1 VSAEIPIKI
10 KRRIT
15 VNDSKVKKQIIDK
28 IKDSNNVLVALN
40 SDPTVDELSAA
51 LGVTLAINKIDKHAT
66 AVFSGDIP
74 AAIEFL
80 EPEKT
85 FENTVLSLQ
94 DFIIA
99 LDKEKA
105 DHLRYKV
112 DGDMVKIFITPYR
125 TTIDEGDLEFSQGDY
140 NVDFVLAIGVQSAD
154 NLDRALQSHGKIL
167 EDATVASISLNE
179 ESQLG
184 TINWNDKNAS
194 SYCEILTNLVKELRT
209 DKDVLDEQIATAL
222 LTGIVAATDRFS
234 NEKTSSRVMT
244 TAADLM
250 GAGANQQL
258 IAVQLEKAEEI
269 SAPQSEPIREQRP
282 EPIPEAVAQQ
292 EPVAP
297 PVSTGELSINHEYAG
312 TIDEVAGQVEQANQ
326 TAAAREAESE
336 LSRQLPPPV
345 APMLPPVQS
354 TVDYE
359 ETPLGPTVH
368 HGPQAEPSL
377 GGTLNATTEEAAE
390 DKRREIER
398 DQNRTILSHD
408 TGHYITDQPS
418 FQAPMSATSDTA
430 QGYEPEVRDI
440 FADNPLAHASLQPTP
455 QIHDLHAAP
464 AGQAPIPAALPPLPS
479 MQLPTTP
486 PPMSS
491 NAMASPFA
499 APPTVQ
505 DEPTLAEIDAQNR
518 THHDLLGDVHATF
531 SGQPAQQNSAVGGL
545 PPLPPLPPMPD
556 MSTLPPL
563 PGAVPSLP
571 HIEPNP
577 FGVTPGIQGD
587 PLGSTLPPAPSLP
600 EPGKADPGQF
610 KIPGMS

>member
-1 VSAEIPIKI
+1 M
-10 KRRIT
+10 
-15 VNDSKVKKQIIDK
+15 NDSKVKKQIIEK

-40 SDPTVDELSAA
+40 SNPTVDELSAA

-112 DGDMVKIFITPYR
+112 EGDMVKIFITPYR

-140 NVDFVLAIGVQSAD
+140 NVDFVLAIGVQGTD
-154 NLDRALQSHGKIL
+154 NLDKALQSHGQIL

-179 ESQLG
+179 ESALG
-184 TINWNDKNAS
+184 SINWNDKNAS
-194 SYCEILTNLVKELRT
+194 SYCEILTNLVKELRS

-269 SAPQSEPIREQRP
+269 SVSQPQPVREQSSA
-282 EPIPEAVAQQ
+282 PIPEATEPQ
-292 EPVAP
+292 EPATQP
-297 PVSTGELSINHEYAG
+297 GANGELSINHELKG

-336 LSRQLPPPV
+336 LSRQLHSPV
-345 APMLPPVQS
+345 APMLPPVQPV
-354 TVDYE
+354 VDYE
-359 ETPLGPTVH
+359 ETPIGPTIH

-418 FQAPMSATSDTA
+418 YQAPMSAAADKTQS
-430 QGYEPEVRDI
+430 YEPEVRDI
-440 FADNPLAHASLQPTP
+440 FADNSLASSPLQPTP

-464 AGQAPIPAALPPLPS
+464 AGQAPTLPAMPPLPS
-479 MQLPTTP
+479 MQTP
-486 PPMSS
+486 ATVPPMSD
-491 NAMASPFA
+491 NGMAAVF
-499 APPTVQ
+499 APPPSAQ

-518 THHDLLGDVHATF
+518 IHNDLLGDVHATF
-531 SGQPAQQNSAVGGL
+531 SGQSAQANPAVGGL

-563 PGAVPSLP
+563 PGASPAMPS
-571 HIEPNP
+571 IEPSP
-577 FGVTPGIQGD
+577 FGVTPGIQAE
-587 PLGSTLPPAPSLP
+587 PLGSTLPPAPNLP
-600 EPGKADPGQF
+600 EPGKTDPGQF

>member
-1 VSAEIPIKI
+1 MD
-10 KRRIT
+10 
-15 VNDSKVKKQIIDK
+15 NKVKKQIIDK

-40 SDPTVDELSAA
+40 NSPTVDELSAA
-51 LGVTLAINKIDKHAT
+51 LGITLAINKIDKHAT

-125 TTIDEGDLEFSQGDY
+125 TTIDERDLEFSQGDY
-140 NVDFVLAIGVQSAD
+140 NVDFVLAIGVQSTD
-154 NLDRALQSHGKIL
+154 NLDKALESHGQIL

-179 ESQLG
+179 DSALG

-194 SYCEILTNLVKELRT
+194 SYCEIATSLVKDMRS
-209 DKDVLDEQIATAL
+209 DKEVLDEQISTAL

-234 NEKTSSRVMT
+234 NAKTSSRVMI

-250 GAGANQQL
+250 SAGANQQL
-258 IAVQLEKAEEI
+258 IAVQLEQAQEI
-269 SAPQSEPIREQRP
+269 SSQPVKADQAP
-282 EPIPEAVAQQ
+282 EPIPVEQA
-292 EPVAP
+292 PVEE
-297 PVSTGELSINHEYAG
+297 VQHNGELAINHQMKG
-312 TIDEVAGQVEQANQ
+312 SVDEVAAQVEQVNQ
-326 TAAAREAESE
+326 TEAAREAQTE
-336 LSRQLPPPV
+336 LDRQLHPV
-345 APMLPPVQS
+345 SEPILPPVQPV
-354 TVDYE
+354 VDYE
-359 ETPLGPTVH
+359 ETPMGGPSLH

-418 FQAPMSATSDTA
+418 YQAPMSATSDTA
-430 QGYEPEVRDI
+430 QSYEPEVRDI
-440 FADNPLAHASLQPTP
+440 FADNPTPQAPVAPAP
-455 QIHDLHAAP
+455 QIHNLHASPLPAEPTPTPAP
-464 AGQAPIPAALPPLPS
+464 APSAMASFPS
-479 MQLPTTP
+479 MQPPMTQ
-486 PPMSS
+486 PPMSDS
-491 NAMASPFA
+491 AAITF
-499 APPTVQ
+499 APPPSVN

-518 THHDLLGDVHATF
+518 SHSDLLGDVHAAF
-531 SGQPAQQNSAVGGL
+531 GGQPAQAAPAAFGGL

-563 PGAVPSLP
+563 PGVAPTLP
-571 HIEPNP
+571 PVEPNP
-577 FGVTPGIQGD
+577 FGATLGIQGE
-587 PLGSTLPPAPSLP
+587 PLGNTLPPAPNAP
-600 EPGKADPGQF
+600 EQGKTDPGQF
-610 KIPGMS
+610 QIPGMS

>member
-1 VSAEIPIKI
+1 MD
-10 KRRIT
+10 
-15 VNDSKVKKQIIDK
+15 NKVKKQIIDK

-40 SDPTVDELSAA
+40 NSPTVDELSAA
-51 LGVTLAINKIDKHAT
+51 LGITLAINKIDKHAT

-140 NVDFVLAIGVQSAD
+140 NVDFVLAIGVQNVDS
-154 NLDRALQSHGKIL
+154 LDKALQSHGQIL
-167 EDATVASISLNE
+167 DDATVASISLNE
-179 ESQLG
+179 ESALG
-184 TINWNDKNAS
+184 SINWNDKNAS
-194 SYCEILTNLVKELRT
+194 SYSEILTSVVKDLRVE
-209 DKDVLDEQIATAL
+209 KDVLDEQIATAL

-244 TAADLM
+244 TAAELM
-250 GAGANQQL
+250 TAGANQQL
-258 IAVQLEKAEEI
+258 IAVQLEQAQEI
-269 SAPQSEPIREQRP
+269 SASQPVKNEQRA
-282 EPIPEAVAQQ
+282 EPIPEDTLPPQPPAEKAQHD
-292 EPVAP
+292 
-297 PVSTGELSINHEYAG
+297 GELSINHELKG
-312 TIDEVAGQVEQANQ
+312 NLDEVTNQVEQVNQ

-336 LSRQLPPPV
+336 LGRQLHP
-345 APMLPPVQS
+345 AYEPMLPTVQP

-359 ETPLGPTVH
+359 ETPMGGGSIH
-368 HGPQAEPSL
+368 HGPQAEPTL

-398 DQNRTILSHD
+398 DQNHTILSHD
-408 TGHYITDQPS
+408 TGHYITEKPS
-418 FQAPMSATSDTA
+418 YQAPISAAVDAA
-430 QGYEPEVRDI
+430 QNDEPQVRDI
-440 FADNPLAHASLQPTP
+440 FADNTPMAALPQPAPT
-455 QIHDLHAAP
+455 IHDLHAAP
-464 AGQAPIPAALPPLPS
+464 VDPMSTLGALPPPPGVQPAAS
-479 MQLPTTP
+479 TVSPFPNMTP
-486 PPMSS
+486 AMAQPPMAAGS
-491 NAMASPFA
+491 AASLAFPLSA
-499 APPTVQ
+499 AP

-518 THHDLLGDVHATF
+518 SHTALLGDVHAAF
-531 SGQPAQQNSAVGGL
+531 GGQSSQPAFGGL

-556 MSTLPPL
+556 MGTLPPL
-563 PGAVPSLP
+563 PGANQAFPTASQN
-571 HIEPNP
+571 NP
-577 FGVTPGIQGD
+577 FGNNPGVQGE
-587 PLGSTLPPAPSLP
+587 PLGSMLPPAPTVPDS
-600 EPGKADPGQF
+600 GKTDPGQF